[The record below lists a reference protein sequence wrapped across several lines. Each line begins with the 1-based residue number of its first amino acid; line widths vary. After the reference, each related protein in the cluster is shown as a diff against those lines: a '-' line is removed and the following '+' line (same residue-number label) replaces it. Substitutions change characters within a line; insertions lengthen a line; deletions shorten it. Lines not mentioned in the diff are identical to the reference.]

1 VSGRRLQRAALRL
14 ADHTSERIRAATGG
28 DAFLATIGTVTAGAA
43 ADGNALVTVDW
54 RAGTVE
60 AAGYLSSYTP
70 VVGHRVLCELVDN
83 QLIITGRVVG
93 YP

>member
-1 VSGRRLQRAALRL
+1 
-14 ADHTSERIRAATGG
+14 
-28 DAFLATIGTVTAGAA
+28 
-43 ADGNALVTVDW
+43 
-54 RAGTVE
+54 VE